1 MLCNT
6 ISGSIILDLY
16 SQDHFEPTIALIKTL
31 FKHSQTKTKIGI
43 SLHTNSR
50 YSIQNFQTI
59 LNEFNQLEKQRII
72 IRLTKGNHWVYN
84 EHNEQNNFASL
95 AYKQSNPIKMNT
107 TYKWTIY
114 TMFKLIT
121 NDPIQ
126 CHINNHN
133 LYDIAWSLLLRNQ
146 LKISHHIHDE
156 TDIIK
161 FPNISK
167 ILHILTQTGIHS
179 ETILLENSPIKDIQ
193 FILKKLINQGTKYN
207 HIVNTNLTAKEIF
220 LTSHKRFFKYLEN
233 NYLTKYSSFI
243 SNLNKQS
250 STTLYKNKTLL
261 LFDETISQNIKTA
274 ATNALK
280 NTDLTV
286 HSSNQAFNK
295 NFKM

>member
-1 MLCNT
+1 
-6 ISGSIILDLY
+6 
-16 SQDHFEPTIALIKTL
+16 
-31 FKHSQTKTKIGI
+31 
-43 SLHTNSR
+43 
-50 YSIQNFQTI
+50 
-59 LNEFNQLEKQRII
+59 
-72 IRLTKGNHWVYN
+72 
-84 EHNEQNNFASL
+84 
-95 AYKQSNPIKMNT
+95 
-107 TYKWTIY
+107 
-114 TMFKLIT
+114 MFKLIT

-220 LTSHKRFFKYLEN
+220 NKPQTLFKYLEN

-243 SNLNKQS
+243 SNLNKQVQLPY
-250 STTLYKNKTLL
+250 TKTKHYYCLMKQYHK
-261 LFDETISQNIKTA
+261 ISKQQRPTP
-274 ATNALK
+274 
-280 NTDLTV
+280 
-286 HSSNQAFNK
+286 
-295 NFKM
+295 